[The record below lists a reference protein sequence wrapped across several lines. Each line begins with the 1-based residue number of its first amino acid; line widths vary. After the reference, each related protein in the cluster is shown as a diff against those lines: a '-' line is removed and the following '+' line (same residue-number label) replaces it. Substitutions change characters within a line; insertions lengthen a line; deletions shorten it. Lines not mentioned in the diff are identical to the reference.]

1 VIDSLSDKIVS
12 SLTYTEYN
20 HNAVFFIYNDLIYIP
35 YSLSGVIAIVTCES
49 NSIISLQSDCS
60 SINFESQ
67 TVDPNQFTIYDDSTP
82 YFSISSDL
90 IANTIS
96 VDTYGMSSVLMPN
109 GSLQLIT
116 QNSGYL
122 EVNNIDVYMEIWYK
136 KEEVIIECPT
146 TSAKYE

>member
-35 YSLSGVIAIVTCES
+35 YSLSGVIAIVTCKS
-49 NSIISLQSDCS
+49 NSIISLQSECS
-60 SINFESQ
+60 AINFESQ

-82 YFSISSDL
+82 YFSISSDP

-96 VDTYGMSSVLMPN
+96 TDTYGVSSVLMLTR
-109 GSLQLIT
+109 SL
-116 QNSGYL
+116 
-122 EVNNIDVYMEIWYK
+122 
-136 KEEVIIECPT
+136 
-146 TSAKYE
+146 